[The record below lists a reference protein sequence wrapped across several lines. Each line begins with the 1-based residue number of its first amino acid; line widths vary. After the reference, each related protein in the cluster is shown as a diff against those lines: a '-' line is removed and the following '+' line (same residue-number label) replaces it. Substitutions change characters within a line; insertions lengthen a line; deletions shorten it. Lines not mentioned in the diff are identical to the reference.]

1 MSSNTHHRIVLIAI
15 IGLFTGSVF
24 AQTAEE
30 LYETGMY
37 EYNQINYGA
46 AMSKFK
52 ASAELGYAPA
62 QAKLGTLMD
71 ASEFNEEA
79 REWFRKAAEQG
90 DLEGQ
95 MGLARMLSTGDG
107 GEVDLAGARELYV
120 TAAENGSFE
129 AMRVLHMAYTD
140 GGFDLEADPE
150 QAAYWLK
157 RAADEGDRWSQEQL
171 AAPDSAVEE

>member
-1 MSSNTHHRIVLIAI
+1 MSSNTHHQIVLIAI

-46 AMSKFK
+46 
-52 ASAELGYAPA
+52 
-62 QAKLGTLMD
+62 
-71 ASEFNEEA
+71 
-79 REWFRKAAEQG
+79 AAEQG

-140 GGFDLEADPE
+140 GGLDLEADPE

-171 AAPDSAVEE
+171 AAQDSAVEE